1 MTAPDEKT
9 TLIAEVVRLRHA
21 LAAAEAE
28 SCAELS
34 ALRIALETLENQR
47 DYLNEA
53 VDWYAELYEFAPI
66 AYLALD
72 GAGLIREIN
81 LTGATLLGMERQRL
95 LGRPMRLHVAPD
107 DRRAFLEHLY
117 RSRRA
122 DAAVVS
128 ELRILAS
135 GEREVPA
142 QLISRRGSGGEGPL
156 TLRTAIFDISE
167 RRRAE
172 EDLQLS
178 HRRLS
183 LALTASQAGLYEYT
197 VGHERLRT
205 SARWAEILGM
215 PSIEAAD
222 TALRAWFEARIDP
235 ADREARGHAHAA
247 FMAGEHPN
255 HLAEFRVRRL
265 DGAWVW
271 VRELAQAA
279 QRGVEGR
286 PSRVVGVLLDIGA
299 EKQRLAEAER
309 RTSQLREMSAAL
321 YRVEETERRELATLL
336 HDDLGQRL
344 VAAQLRM
351 AALTREAEAPLSA
364 GLDAVAQILRGAQD
378 TIRSLSFQLS
388 PPILHELG
396 LVAALRWLAG
406 ELGGTLGLAV
416 DVDED
421 DPLPPLR
428 GQPEVVLFRCVRE
441 LLLNVAKHAGVR
453 QARVIVRD
461 ASDSPFCQI
470 AVEDNGVGFAA
481 ERLMSERSQAR
492 SFGLLSVFE
501 RIEGLGG
508 RVHIESAPGQGT
520 QVLLLLP
527 RDDLDD

>member
-9 TLIAEVVRLRHA
+9 ALVAEVARLRDA

-28 SCAELS
+28 RRAEHA
-34 ALRIALETLENQR
+34 ALRVELETLESQR
-47 DYLNEA
+47 RVLDEA

-72 GAGLIREIN
+72 SSGLIREIN

-95 LGRPMRLHVAPD
+95 VGRPMRLHIAPG

-122 DAAVVS
+122 DAAVVT
-128 ELRILAS
+128 ELRILVS

-142 QLISRRGSGGEGPL
+142 QLISRRGSGAEGPV

-172 EDLQLS
+172 EDLLLS

-183 LALTASQAGLYEYT
+183 LALTASQAGLYEYS

-205 SARWAEILGM
+205 SARWAEIVGL
-215 PSIEAAD
+215 PAVEAED
-222 TALRAWFEARIDP
+222 ALRSWFEARIDP
-235 ADREARGHAHAA
+235 SDREARTSAHAA
-247 FMAGEHPN
+247 FLAGEHPN
-255 HLAEFRVRRL
+255 HLAEFRVRRV
-265 DGAWVW
+265 DESWVW
-271 VRELAQAA
+271 VRELAHAA
-279 QRGVEGR
+279 QRGAEGR
-286 PSRVVGVLLDIGA
+286 PTRVVGVLLDISA

-309 RTSQLREMSAAL
+309 RTSQLRELSAAL
-321 YRVEETERRELATLL
+321 YRVEETERRELAMLL

-344 VAAQLRM
+344 VAAQLQM
-351 AALTREAEAPLSA
+351 AALTRKAEGPLST
-364 GLDAVAQILRGAQD
+364 GLDAVAQLLRGAQD

-406 ELGGTLGLAV
+406 ELGRSLELAV

-441 LLLNVAKHAGVR
+441 LLVNVAKHAGVR
-453 QARVIVRD
+453 EARVIIRD
-461 ASDSPFCQI
+461 ASDAPFCQI
-470 AVEDNGVGFAA
+470 TVEDHGVGFAA
-481 ERLMSERSQAR
+481 ERLMSARSQAR

-508 RVHIESAPGQGT
+508 RVRVDSAPGEGT
-520 QVLLLLP
+520 QVLLMLP
-527 RDDLDD
+527 RDDDD